1 MGGYRAPLQDM
12 QFVLHEVQEA
22 ESLFASMQGT
32 QEVSRDLMDAV
43 LRSAAQISEEILA
56 PINRNGDEEG
66 CRLDDGKVFTPKG
79 FKEAYQEFAQ
89 GGWVGLSGDVDFGG
103 QGMPKVLAVLFEEMV
118 MAANSSFAL
127 YPILSAGASLAL
139 ARHGS
144 EALKQKYLPKLYS
157 GQWSGT
163 MCLTEPHA
171 GTDLGIIKTRAVTQ
185 DDGSYKITGTKIFIT
200 GGDHDLSENIIHLV
214 LAKLPDAPEGPKG
227 ISLFVVPRQL
237 EDGAGNPTVGNQVT
251 CGAIEHKMGIKG
263 SATCVMNFDGAQGFI
278 VGEANKGLHYMFTMM
293 NYERLSIGLQG
304 LGLADSSYQ
313 VAAAYAR
320 DRVQGRSARG
330 AVDPDAVADPIIV
343 HPDVRRMLLS
353 VRADVEAGRALAVY
367 AASQLDLAHFHNDEE
382 VRARAAKLVAF
393 LTPVAKASFSD
404 RGFEGC
410 VLAQQVLGGHGYVR
424 EWGLEQNVRDARIAQ
439 IYEGTNGIQALDL
452 AGRKMVKD
460 REGLLACL
468 SLEIEN
474 YIEKSSEDPSLRAFI
489 DALASALHALKDT
502 SAWLQEAAA
511 RNADEIGAASVPY
524 LRLVSLV
531 LHAYMWARMVAAAQ
545 KGIASGA
552 GDQRFY
558 DAKIKTAHFFLRK
571 KLPELQA
578 LVAEIKGGCDVMM
591 ALDAEQF

>member
-1 MGGYRAPLQDM
+1 MAAYRAPLQDM
-12 QFVLHEVQEA
+12 QFILHEVQGA

-43 LRSAAQISEEILA
+43 LESAAKISEEILA
-56 PINRNGDEEG
+56 PLNRSGDEEG
-66 CRLDDGKVFTPKG
+66 CRLEHGKVYTPKG

-139 ARHGS
+139 ARHAS
-144 EALKQKYLPKLYS
+144 EALKQEYLPKLYS

-171 GTDLGIIKTRAVTQ
+171 GTDLGIIKTRAIDQ
-185 DDGSYKITGTKIFIT
+185 GDGSFSITGTKIFIT

-237 EDGAGNPTVGNQVT
+237 SDDAGQPAIDNKVT
-251 CGAIEHKMGIKG
+251 CGAIEHKMGIKA
-263 SATCVMNFDGAQGFI
+263 SATCVMNFDGAKGFI
-278 VGEANKGLHYMFTMM
+278 VGEPNKGLQYMFTMM

-313 VAAAYAR
+313 VAAEYAR
-320 DRVQGRSARG
+320 ERVQGRAAEG
-330 AVDPDAVADPIIV
+330 ALDTDAVADPIIV

-367 AASQLDLAHFHNDEE
+367 AASQLDLAHFHADEQ

-460 REGLLACL
+460 REGLLECL
-468 SLEIEN
+468 LSEIDDFVALKRVN
-474 YIEKSSEDPSLRAFI
+474 TDLTPYL
-489 DALASALHALKDT
+489 DALVAALQTLKQT
-502 SAWLQEAAA
+502 SAWMKEAAA
-511 RNADEIGAASVPY
+511 KKANEVGAASVPY

-531 LHAYMWARMVAAAQ
+531 LYTFMWARMVEAAQ
-545 KGIASGA
+545 KGIASGQ
-552 GDQRFY
+552 GDTRFY
-558 DAKIKTAHFFLRK
+558 DAKIKTAQFFLSK
-571 KLPELQA
+571 KLPELDA
-578 LVAEIKGGCDVMM
+578 LQAEIKGGSDVLM
-591 ALDAEQF
+591 ALDADQF